1 MCGEK
6 QCVFSYED
14 LGLGMSLGACSKET
28 SLHVMFS
35 SKHALSPL
43 PLTPRPTT
51 AASLIHNPEVVDL
64 HITLIYAAAHGPRA
78 HLQFPLHV
86 SFTDKDTGVTHTFT
100 QCDKV
105 SKKEVANTA
114 KLVL

>member
-14 LGLGMSLGACSKET
+14 LGLGMSLGACRKAT
-28 SLHVMFS
+28 SPPLMFS
-35 SKHALSPL
+35 IQACCSPL
-43 PLTPRPTT
+43 PHPGPTT

-64 HITLIYAAAHGPRA
+64 HITLIYAAAYGPRA

-100 QCDKV
+100 QYDKV

>member
-1 MCGEK
+1 MQQGN
-6 QCVFSYED
+6 QSPFDVLIQACV
-14 LGLGMSLGACSKET
+14 
-28 SLHVMFS
+28 
-35 SKHALSPL
+35 SP
-43 PLTPRPTT
+43 PPHPGPTT

-64 HITLIYAAAHGPRA
+64 HITLIYAAAYGPRA

-100 QCDKV
+100 QYDKV